1 LTSLDRGEK
10 GTKKAPEM
18 TKILLAGMTLLLAVL
33 AGQAAAKECFC
44 DLCSRPPVSD
54 AEADITCLARLATL
68 ESKETAKFRQLVECS
83 VRQWQCG
90 DGALFFDL

>member
-44 DLCSRPPVSD
+44 D
-54 AEADITCLARLATL
+54 
-68 ESKETAKFRQLVECS
+68 
-83 VRQWQCG
+83 
-90 DGALFFDL
+90 